1 MQLKSQEMRKLA
13 PELDPLRLGTGW
25 TKEDLGKVQ
34 VMVESTYGDSHP
46 GRHLNVLV
54 EEVRKGI
61 AEEGGF
67 GARYYCTD
75 ICDGESQGTDGI
87 NAVPG
92 SARPSASAIICMVE
106 AVPIKEHAP
115 QLGHALHFAQSS
127 FSSSISPRSNFAL
140 YIPSCS
146 NVSISGPA
154 FIVPPGTN
162 TDGIFTLASPIKF
175 PGTPLSQL
183 ER

>member
-46 GRHLNVLV
+46 GSGHLNVLV

-75 ICDGESQGTDGI
+75 RSEERRVG
-87 NAVPG
+87 
-92 SARPSASAIICMVE
+92 
-106 AVPIKEHAP
+106 KECR
-115 QLGHALHFAQSS
+115 SRW
-127 FSSSISPRSNFAL
+127 SP
-140 YIPSCS
+140 YH
-146 NVSISGPA
+146 
-154 FIVPPGTN
+154 
-162 TDGIFTLASPIKF
+162 
-175 PGTPLSQL
+175 
-183 ER
+183 

>member
-1 MQLKSQEMRKLA
+1 MAILTACLPASLA
-13 PELDPLRLGTGW
+13 NSRRSG
-25 TKEDLGKVQ
+25 
-34 VMVESTYGDSHP
+34 
-46 GRHLNVLV
+46 LV
-54 EEVRKGI
+54 
-61 AEEGGF
+61 
-67 GARYYCTD
+67 
-75 ICDGESQGTDGI
+75 DGI

>member
-1 MQLKSQEMRKLA
+1 
-13 PELDPLRLGTGW
+13 
-25 TKEDLGKVQ
+25 
-34 VMVESTYGDSHP
+34 
-46 GRHLNVLV
+46 
-54 EEVRKGI
+54 
-61 AEEGGF
+61 
-67 GARYYCTD
+67 
-75 ICDGESQGTDGI
+75 
-87 NAVPG
+87 
-92 SARPSASAIICMVE
+92 MVE

-146 NVSISGPA
+146 SVSISGPA

-162 TDGIFTLASPIKF
+162 TDGILTLASPIRL

-183 ER
+183 ERYTPASNGVAFACISIILAIISLLARL